1 MYITKKFVESAGGLR
16 SPIVRHAMVQAGDKH
31 RVEALKM
38 FLVSVGCC
46 EITRGDIESLGLNV
60 YKKKYKFCAGPLVYV
75 LLNAEIFSR
84 FKPLTNDIDL
94 EAAHIRNGVI
104 GIKRSVTND
113 QYIEKTE

>member
-1 MYITKKFVESAGGLR
+1 MHITKEFVESAGGLR

-46 EITRGDIESLGLNV
+46 EITRDDIETLGLSV
-60 YKKKYKFCAGPLVYV
+60 YKKKYKFCAAPLIYV
-75 LLNAEIFSR
+75 LLDAETFSK

-94 EAAHIRNGVI
+94 EVAHIRNGVI
-104 GIKRSVTND
+104 GIKRSTAND
-113 QYIEKTE
+113 